1 MFWANV
7 LQGVL
12 SPMLVVLLVVTGN
25 SARIMGKDKLGLVT
39 NAGLVL
45 GGNSHVHR
53 FRTAFLWIGNRTG
66 RLITVQVQES
76 ALRTHLV

>member
-12 SPMLVVLLVVTGN
+12 SPVLVVLLVVIGN
-25 SARIMGKDKLGLVT
+25 SRRIMDKNNLGLVT

-45 GGNSHVHR
+45 AAIVMFGASVLLFYGGSDRARWRIIDGFQNL
-53 FRTAFLWIGNRTG
+53 FPPA
-66 RLITVQVQES
+66 
-76 ALRTHLV
+76 